1 MTARTVTI
9 RNQTGLHARPAGL
22 FAKTAKTFRSG
33 IKVLRAAQEADG
45 KSILSLMLL
54 EVTPG
59 TELTIQAEGEDET
72 EAVSRLADLV
82 ESKFGEAGQDVPVD
96 QG

>member
-9 RNQTGLHARPAGL
+9 RNQNGLHARPAGL
-22 FAKTAKTFRSG
+22 LAQTAKLFRSR
-33 IKVLRAAQEADG
+33 IRVLRAAQEADG

-59 TELTIQAEGEDET
+59 TELTIQAEGDDEV
-72 EAVSRLADLV
+72 EAVSRLADVV
-82 ESKFGEAGQDVPVD
+82 ESRFGEAR
-96 QG
+96 QGSGDDT